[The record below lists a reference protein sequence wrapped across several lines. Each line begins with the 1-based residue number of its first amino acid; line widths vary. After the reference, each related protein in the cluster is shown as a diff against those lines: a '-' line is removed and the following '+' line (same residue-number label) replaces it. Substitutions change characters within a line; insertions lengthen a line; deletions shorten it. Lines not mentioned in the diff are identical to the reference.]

1 MYVSCHSHSAH
12 MGWIRTHGLVTHTHT
27 HGLAYTY
34 SQRVRS
40 LSLRSRP
47 SLVWLGSVSFVLARA
62 GLVRFGQVR
71 SVDTAGQARTGAPTV
86 NTIVLRALHACRQ
99 RCAQRVTGCLARGRA
114 SWGEFSVY
122 SSTLD
127 SRHACSGFGDYMYT
141 RCGAHVVRM

>member
-47 SLVWLGSVSFVLARA
+47 SLVVGQCQFRPRSC
-62 GLVRFGQVR
+62 RFGQVWTGSVGGYRWTGSDRCAHCQHYCTPR
-71 SVDTAGQARTGAPTV
+71 SARVQAE
-86 NTIVLRALHACRQ
+86 

-127 SRHACSGFGDYMYT
+127 SRHALWCACS
-141 RCGAHVVRM
+141 AHVVHM